1 MTAQYTLVGDS
12 YACNGRKT
20 RDEAITEAKAHFIH
34 VRDQAQRN
42 LEAISSGTVRVAV
55 QTGWLRPTKIE
66 ELP

>member
-20 RDEAITEAKAHFIH
+20 RDEAITEARAHFIR
-34 VRDQAQRN
+34 VRDQAQCN
-42 LEAISSGTVRVAV
+42 LDAISSGTVYVAV